1 MIRRTNKRIFKSIYR
16 ELLRSSLI
24 DAWKDRWL
32 WPLAIFAA
40 LLHTGGIYDVI
51 LRSMH
56 MVQVEG
62 AALIKGG
69 SSSAVLYGWA
79 NLTFQHGWLPFL
91 GTLQSVI
98 FSILFVLTLLALS
111 VIAQGALT
119 FGIGGRMRGKKP
131 SFRECLTVG
140 AHAFGKLA
148 MLNIITIGTIWLS
161 RLLLLLP
168 YGYAQTRTSSTF
180 ILVYFLTA
188 IVFIALT
195 IALTSIHFF
204 ALNAIILQEAHLM
217 EALERSIL
225 LLRKGWVAVL
235 EIAFLSFGIGIAIFM
250 LAIVTFSIMSI
261 PFFFLMFGGLMI
273 GFQAG
278 IFFGYGVVIFLAIMI
293 ALVAG
298 ALTVVF
304 QYAVWH
310 RLFIKLGEGGPVA
323 KLHRWSHW
331 FLGAPQPKKK

>member
-1 MIRRTNKRIFKSIYR
+1 MFKPVYR
-16 ELLRSSLI
+16 ELIRSSLT

-32 WPLAIFAA
+32 WPLAVFAA

-51 LRSMH
+51 IHSMH

-62 AALIKGG
+62 AALIRGG
-69 SSSAVLYGWA
+69 ISPDVLYGWA
-79 NLTFQHGWLPFL
+79 NLTLQNGWFPFL

-119 FGIGGRMRGKKP
+119 FGIGGRVRGKKP
-131 SFRECLTVG
+131 SFRECLTAG

-148 MLNIITIGTIWLS
+148 MLNIITIGAIWLS

-168 YGYAQTRTSSTF
+168 YGYAQTGTSSVF
-180 ILVYFLTA
+180 ILIYFLTA
-188 IVFIALT
+188 LVFIALI
-195 IALTSIHFF
+195 IAFTSIHFF
-204 ALNAIILQEAHLM
+204 ALNAILLQDAHLM
-217 EALERSIL
+217 EALKRSIL
-225 LLRKGWVAVL
+225 LLQKGWVAVL
-235 EIAFLSFGIGIAIFM
+235 ELAFLLFGIGVALFM
-250 LAIVTFSIMSI
+250 LAAVVFAIMFI
-261 PFFFLMFGGLMI
+261 PIFFLMI
-273 GFQAG
+273 GALLTSFQAG
-278 IFFGYGVVIFLAIMI
+278 IFFGYSVIVFLAIVI
-293 ALVAG
+293 ALIAG
-298 ALTVVF
+298 AFTVTF
-304 QYAVWH
+304 QFAAWH